1 MLLRATSPK
10 LPTQRKLPR
19 PVAVAI
25 TGGIG
30 AGKSEALYA
39 FRKAG
44 AATVSSDEIVH
55 HLLRSNEDVKR
66 AIVDELGED
75 VLDESGVIDRRRV
88 GAIVFGDRAKLD
100 FLERL
105 LHPLV
110 TAEYLQWRE
119 QLGELSNPPQVCVT
133 EVPLLYETG
142 GDKRFDK
149 VVVITA
155 PAKLREQ
162 RRRVTRDDRD
172 QRLLPDKEKVQRA
185 DYAYVNTGTIEE
197 LEAWVAGVMEEL
209 TA

>member
-1 MLLRATSPK
+1 M
-10 LPTQRKLPR
+10 PR
-19 PVAVAI
+19 PVSVAI

-30 AGKSEALYA
+30 AGKSEALQA

-66 AIVDELGED
+66 AIVGELGD
-75 VLDESGVIDRRRV
+75 GVLDEDGVIDRGRV

-100 FLERL
+100 FLEGL

-110 TAEYLQWRE
+110 SAEYLHWRD
-119 QLGELSNPPQVCVT
+119 QLGELPNPPQVCVT

-142 GDKRFDK
+142 GEKRFDK

-155 PAKLREQ
+155 PATLREQ
-162 RRRVTRDDRD
+162 RRRVPRDDRD
-172 QRLLPDKEKVQRA
+172 QRLLPDKEKVKRA
-185 DYAYVNTGTIEE
+185 DFAYVNTGTLDE
-197 LEAWVAGVMEEL
+197 LDGWVAGVMREL
-209 TA
+209 TR